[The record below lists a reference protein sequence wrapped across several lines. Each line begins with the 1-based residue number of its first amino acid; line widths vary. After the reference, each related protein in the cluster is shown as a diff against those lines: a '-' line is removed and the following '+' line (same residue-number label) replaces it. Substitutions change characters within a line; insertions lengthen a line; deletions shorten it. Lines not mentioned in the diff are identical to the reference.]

1 MSEKHGGA
9 RPKRRLDDKRGGARP
24 GSGPTVRRIQL
35 DSASARA
42 LRVLWQARRDV
53 SDNPALSPADVVMD
67 LIRAA
72 YAEYDRGRS

>member
-1 MSEKHGGA
+1 MSDKRGGA

-24 GSGPTVRRIQL
+24 GSGPTVRRIHL
-35 DSASARA
+35 DADTART
-42 LRVLWQARRDV
+42 LRVLWLARRGV
-53 SDNPALSPADVVMD
+53 SGNPALTPAEVVTD